1 MIIKSEQEMMDFG
14 RDYAKKIVKPA
25 GIELVGDVGV
35 GKTTFT
41 KGLAEGLGVREEVT
55 SPSFTI
61 SKVYKMADGG
71 NLVHFDFYR
80 LPEPGLMAEDLT
92 ENLNNPDNVVV
103 VEWGESVVD
112 LLPEK
117 HNKVEIRYNDEGREV
132 II

>member
-25 GIELVGDVGV
+25 VIELVGDVGV

-103 VEWGESVVD
+103 VEWGE
-112 LLPEK
+112 
-117 HNKVEIRYNDEGREV
+117 
-132 II
+132 

>member
-1 MIIKSEQEMMDFG
+1 MKTNND
-14 RDYAKKIVKPA
+14 
-25 GIELVGDVGV
+25 DV
-35 GKTTFT
+35 
-41 KGLAEGLGVREEVT
+41 A
-55 SPSFTI
+55 I
-61 SKVYKMADGG
+61 
-71 NLVHFDFYR
+71 
-80 LPEPGLMAEDLT
+80 EDLT

>member
-25 GIELVGDVGV
+25 VIELVGDVGV

-112 LLPEK
+112 LLPEGMPR
-117 HNKVEIRYNDEGREV
+117 NAPSSDM
-132 II
+132 